1 MQERRAQ
8 ADVSSTTNVE
18 ELNRLFEA
26 QGYAV
31 VDPNGEKIGKIET
44 VYVGDDNV
52 PRYLGV
58 TTGLLGTKLTLIPV
72 QSLTRVDPTE
82 ETVWVTVPK
91 DTAKDAPTFD
101 PDYQFTPED
110 EAAIWQ
116 HYGMG
121 EPRYQVTEI
130 HIWRRAG

>member
-1 MQERRAQ
+1 MQERRVQ
-8 ADVSSTTNVE
+8 ADVSSRTNIE
-18 ELNRLFEA
+18 ELNQLFQA
-26 QGYAV
+26 DGYAV

-44 VYVGDDNV
+44 VYVGDDND

-72 QSLTRVDPTE
+72 QSLTRVDPSE

-101 PDYQFTPED
+101 PDHQFTPED
-110 EAAIWQ
+110 EVAIWQ

-121 EPRYQVTEI
+121 EPQYRVTEI
-130 HIWRRAG
+130 HIWRRAS